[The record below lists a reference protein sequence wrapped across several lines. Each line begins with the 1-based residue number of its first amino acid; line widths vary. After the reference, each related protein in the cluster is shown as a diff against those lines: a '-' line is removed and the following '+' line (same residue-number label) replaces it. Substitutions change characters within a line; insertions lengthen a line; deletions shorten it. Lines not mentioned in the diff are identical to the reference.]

1 MLLFAYQAADR
12 GQPGCQPKRT
22 RNELPCLGRWFAGR
36 GMLHSSLLVPLVI
49 GAPGAVFRRALMNGA
64 LMDGAQVLES
74 ADPGHVSGPGSSAVS
89 LFGGPSPRRS
99 KGCVGRRSNR
109 QFLESIQSSQDI
121 IAADFLPLVEFV
133 PQDRQLEGFEGL
145 RQIFR

>member
-1 MLLFAYQAADR
+1 MLR
-12 GQPGCQPKRT
+12 
-22 RNELPCLGRWFAGR
+22 
-36 GMLHSSLLVPLVI
+36 SSLLVPLVI
-49 GAPGAVFRRALMNGA
+49 GAPGAVFRRP
-64 LMDGAQVLES
+64 LMDGPQVLEN

-133 PQDRQLEGFEGL
+133 PQDRQLESFEGL